1 MKITQ
6 ADIQANIPAL
16 QQAIRTLTR
25 LQREDLAE
33 WMLNGADF
41 SDTIAEV
48 DLIWGTHPPGERH
61 TLTVEE
67 FLEIENGGSARHEY
81 IAGEM
86 FEMRAP
92 MPRHELIV
100 ANLLGQ
106 FREQLGGSAPKVISS
121 RLGLRLRVEHSDLFY
136 RPDVMVACG
145 PFTPAALDVPYV
157 TEPCMIVE
165 VFSPI
170 TEDIDRR
177 EKALNYR
184 RIDSLEEY
192 VLIAQRS
199 PQVIIFRRSH
209 DWNPIELTALD
220 AVVESRSVE
229 LSMSLEEIYAGT
241 SLR

>member
-6 ADIQANIPAL
+6 ADIQADIPAL

-25 LQREDLAE
+25 LQREELAE

-41 SDTIAEV
+41 NGAIAEIG
-48 DLIWGTHPPGERH
+48 LGWGIPGERH
-61 TLTVEE
+61 PLTVEE
-67 FLEIENGGSARHEY
+67 FLEIEHGGSVRHEY

-106 FREQLGGSAPKVISS
+106 FRAQLGGTPSKVISS
-121 RLGLRLRVEHSDLFY
+121 GLGLRLRVEQSDVFY

-145 PFTPAALDVPYV
+145 PFTPDSLDLPYV
-157 TEPCMIVE
+157 TEPCVIVE

-184 RIDSLEEY
+184 RIASLEEY
-192 VLIAQRS
+192 LLIAQRS
-199 PQVIIFRRSH
+199 PQVIIFRRSE
-209 DWNPIELTALD
+209 DWNPSVVTALD

-229 LSMSLEEIYAGT
+229 LSVSLEEIYAGT

>member
-1 MKITQ
+1 MRITQ

-25 LQREDLAE
+25 FQREELAE
-33 WMLNGADF
+33 WILNSADF
-41 SDTIAEV
+41 NDAIAERGL
-48 DLIWGTHPPGERH
+48 DWGAPSERH
-61 TLTVEE
+61 PLTVEE
-67 FLEIENGGSARHEY
+67 FLAIENGGSARHEY

-92 MPRHELIV
+92 MPRHEMIV

-106 FREQLGGSAPKVISS
+106 FRAQLGGSPSTVIASN
-121 RLGLRLRVEHSDLFY
+121 LGLRLRVEQTDLFY

-145 PFTPAALDVPYV
+145 PFAPAALDVPYV
-157 TEPCMIVE
+157 TDPCVIVE

-177 EKALNYR
+177 EKVLNYR
-184 RIDSLEEY
+184 RIATLEEY
-192 VLIAQRS
+192 LLIAQRS
-199 PQVIIFRRSH
+199 PQVIVFRRSD
-209 DWNPIELTALD
+209 DWNPLELTALD
-220 AVVESRSVE
+220 AVVESRSIE
-229 LSMSLEEIYAGT
+229 LSVSLKEIYAGT

>member
-1 MKITQ
+1 MKMTQ

-33 WMLNGADF
+33 WILNSADF
-41 SDTIAEV
+41 NDRIAEV
-48 DLIWGTHPPGERH
+48 GLRWGMSDERH

-67 FLEIENGGSARHEY
+67 FLAIETGGHARHEY

-92 MPRHELIV
+92 MPRHEVIV
-100 ANLLGQ
+100 ANLLRQ
-106 FREQLGGSAPKVISS
+106 FREQLGS
-121 RLGLRLRVEHSDLFY
+121 RPATLIASNLGLRLRVEKTDFFY

-145 PFTPAALDVPYV
+145 PFAPSALDLPYV
-157 TEPCMIVE
+157 TDPRLIVE

-177 EKALNYR
+177 EKVLNYR
-184 RIDSLEEY
+184 RIAALEEY
-192 VLIAQRS
+192 LLIAQRS
-199 PQVIIFRRSH
+199 PQVIVFRRSD
-209 DWNPIELTALD
+209 DWSPVELTALD
-220 AVVESRSVE
+220 AVVESRELE
-229 LSMSLEEIYAGT
+229 LSVSLEEIYAGT
-241 SLR
+241 GLR